1 MATVSNG
8 NEYDFIV
15 VGGGTSGNAVAGRLA
30 ENPKVRV
37 LVVEAGAPNPDQL
50 EAITTPSQAFGLRG
64 SKHDWAYKST
74 MIKRDDYERI
84 EKPNTRGKVLG
95 GSSCANYFTWIP
107 GSRATFDDWQEFG
120 GRGWN
125 WDNCVDYLRKCATYH
140 DDEKLYPA
148 ELKKI
153 GTGGPINIAHADLV
167 PEMQPFRDALT
178 TAWVSKGE
186 RLTEDIYEGEMR
198 GLTHCCDTIY
208 DGQRQ
213 GSFLYLKNKPNVTI
227 VYGVR
232 SKELII
238 DPSTNTCVGVTIVSE
253 AAATEISVYAS
264 REVILSQGVFE
275 TPKLL
280 MLSGVG
286 PSAELSR
293 HGITTKVNSPHV
305 GQHLLDHPIVP
316 FVLRIKD
323 GYGLDDY
330 ILRKGPL
337 NDQAVASYKRDKTG
351 PIGSGLLE
359 LVGFPRID
367 ERLNKHESY
376 REAKAANGGLDPFGP
391 AGQPHFELDFVG
403 MFSTAFQWHYP
414 VPEEGSYMTVIV
426 DLLRPLSEGEVTLNS
441 SSALVQPNI
450 NLNFFANDLDILA
463 MREGVRWTYDLL
475 TTGEGF
481 KDIVVSEYPW
491 KMPLH
496 SDEEMKRAVLDRSQ
510 TGFRKCAS
518 SEYIDV
524 PAANKVSC
532 IDPCGTARL
541 SKSIHQGVVDPELHV
556 HGVKNLRIAD
566 ASVIPVIPDCRIQNS
581 VYMIGERVC
590 SHRPIPQIH
599 YEIVAEAN
607 AHCRLPI

>member
-1 MATVSNG
+1 MAMVSNG

-15 VGGGTSGNAVAGRLA
+15 VGGGTAGNAVAGRLA
-30 ENPKVRV
+30 ESPNVRV
-37 LVVEAGAPNPDQL
+37 LIVEAGVPNPDQVP
-50 EAITTPSQAFGLRG
+50 EITTPSQAFGLRG

-107 GSRATFDDWQEFG
+107 GSKPTFDDWEEFG
-120 GRGWN
+120 GPSWN
-125 WDNCVDYLRKCATYH
+125 WDGCVDYLRKCATYH
-140 DDEKLYPA
+140 DDEKVYPA
-148 ELKKI
+148 ELSKI

-178 TAWVSKGE
+178 KAWVSKGE

-198 GLTHCCDTIY
+198 GLTHCVDTIY

-227 VYGVR
+227 IYGVR
-232 SKELII
+232 SKQLII
-238 DPSTNTCVGVTIVSE
+238 DPTTKTCMGVTVINE
-253 AAATEISVYAS
+253 ASNTEISVYAS

-280 MLSGVG
+280 MLSGIG
-286 PSAELSR
+286 PAGELAR
-293 HGITTKVNSPHV
+293 HGIDVQIDSPHV

-330 ILRKGPL
+330 ILRDGPL
-337 NDQAVASYKRDKTG
+337 KQNAIAAYNRDKTG

-367 ERLNKHESY
+367 ERLEKHEEY
-376 REAKAANGGLDPFGP
+376 RAAKAANGGLDPFGP

-441 SSALVQPNI
+441 PSPLVQPNI
-450 NLNFFANDLDILA
+450 NLNFFGNNLDILA

-475 TTGEGF
+475 MTGAGF
-481 KDIVVSEYPW
+481 KDIFVSEYPW
-491 KMPLH
+491 KMPLD
-496 SDEEMKRAVLDRSQ
+496 SDAEMTRAVLDRSQ
-510 TGFRKCAS
+510 TGFH
-518 SEYIDV
+518 
-524 PAANKVSC
+524 
-532 IDPCGTARL
+532 PCGTARL
-541 SKSIHQGVVDPELHV
+541 SKSIHQGVVDSNLRV
-556 HGVKNLRIAD
+556 HGVKNLRVAD

-581 VYMIGERVC
+581 VYMIGEKGADLIKGD
-590 SHRPIPQIH
+590 HKDL
-599 YEIVAEAN
+599 YEAKGISYFVSS
-607 AHCRLPI
+607 RL